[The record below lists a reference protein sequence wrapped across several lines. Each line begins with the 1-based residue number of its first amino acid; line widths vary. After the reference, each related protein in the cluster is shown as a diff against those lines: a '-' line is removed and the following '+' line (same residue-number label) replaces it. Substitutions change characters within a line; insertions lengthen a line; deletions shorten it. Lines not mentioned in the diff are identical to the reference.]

1 MPSNNSHK
9 TLLRSSGYSAL
20 VYMSVLD
27 GDEVLEAELVAP
39 DTYPAKTLTISINS
53 GSIGNV
59 QRGYRVVVESA
70 SGAYKGTTNVRFAGT
85 LDSTHLPIRETN
97 LGSIA
102 LIAGDILRVY
112 DDVVLGD
119 KLVEDTSEFDP
130 DGVAYTD
137 QGSNPAPV
145 VCSGGVWCGF
155 VEDAS
160 AIPLPGDASYT
171 VDPDSGGTMTHL
183 WAATGGSLSA
193 TNIAAPTIT
202 YSAAGKYRLD
212 HTVTDS
218 SNSKSRTQHVR
229 HRVHDANDPPY
240 EVVLDSPPTADE
252 ESGWSATIRVFEN
265 ATLADIHDGAMVALW
280 VPGQTFGTATAGRH
294 HMLLVGYLRRDTQ
307 NINPVLNEL
316 RFEIISPL
324 AYLAGLPGFSKV
336 MLREQSPDAWN
347 EIKTLTVKRGIVQ
360 LIAYYSTLIEAGY
373 DLIFNGFSD
382 ADYTALFL
390 EKANPYAQVV
400 DLASSRASRFVCLR
414 EGRFEVQGRLE
425 VVLLGS
431 RAAITTTYTIG
442 MDDIDAGEDGTSGID
457 MTREHYRPVE
467 TYRLQG
473 FTAGGTTNNP
483 VFARWP
489 GSPGTGNQSTT
500 TERFITDNPA
510 QAYEWC
516 GMLGAAA
523 NSDFQY
529 AFSSLQHAPSISV
542 PVRGA
547 YWAIFDFHREY
558 IAFEDY
564 EEFSNLRG
572 IDLTGFRWQ
581 FNGLSMDWD
590 ESGFPRTVL
599 ELKAETAGLPGVDDT
614 PPSDGTGDFTDPDDI
629 WDFEDINPNGRGLQR
644 GTQTLLLPN
653 TDGYLYF
660 MGPTL
665 TGGGFDVQSA
675 SGGPVIDR
683 VAMGLTGDPYH
694 LSIDAFSPNIVGTG
708 VNVRGWISTEQTI
721 YHFVNGQNPSTV
733 AYTRALDGGS
743 PLTFVAG
750 RFATLASERGT
761 PNRVLCVINN
771 NTGGTYWTWTSDGLN
786 WSTPVLLA
794 AGGSGSSKAA
804 GAFVSGKSNLMLAS
818 SYGTVYKS
826 TLSTPSF
833 IADSGL
839 DPGAD
844 HAGTFVV
851 PWNQPTDDIG
861 FEGGDSGG
869 AFLIHRISIAGS
881 SKVDVT
887 PTISGQKYGLGFPQA
902 IAVSPSNR
910 NRVVFIGQ
918 TGNGVGNYAIFR
930 ATDGGQSAASWEVI
944 YGPVNISAMPYYE
957 CAMVD
962 DNTAY
967 FWGNGIGYA
976 IDLFGSGVIDDRTGN
991 LAADFPSHGRFIGI
1005 YGGG

>member
-53 GSIGNV
+53 GSIGDV

-171 VDPDSGGTMTHL
+171 VDPDSAGTMTHL

-202 YSAAGKYRLD
+202 YGAAGKYRLD

-229 HRVHDANDPPY
+229 HRVHDVNDPPY

-265 ATLADIHDGAMVALW
+265 ATLADIRDGALVALW
-280 VPGQTFGTATAGRH
+280 VPGQSFGAATTGRH

-324 AYLAGLPGFSKV
+324 AYLTGLPGFSKV

-442 MDDIDAGEDGTSGID
+442 MDDIDAGEDGSSGID

-473 FTAGGTTNNP
+473 FTAGGTTNDP

-489 GSPGTGNQSTT
+489 GSPGTGNQSATA
-500 TERFITDNPA
+500 ERFITDNPA

-516 GMLGAAA
+516 GMLGAAV

-644 GTQTLLLPN
+644 GTQTIFGWN
-653 TDGYLYF
+653 TDGHLYYC
-660 MGPTL
+660 GPVL
-665 TGGGFDVQSA
+665 TGYGFDVPSNA
-675 SGGPVIDR
+675 GGPVWNR
-683 VAMGLTGDPYH
+683 VSPSMVGAPHGWNT
-694 LSIDAFSPNIVGTG
+694 DAFCPNIVGGGTE
-708 VNVRGWISTEQTI
+708 VIGWLVT
-721 YHFVNGQNPSTV
+721 QNTV
-733 AYTRALDGGS
+733 YYVEDSNDPANITLTRAQAGGGD
-743 PLTFVAG
+743 LAFVASIY
-750 RFATLASERGT
+750 AVIASERAIR
-761 PNRVLCVINN
+761 NRVLLNINR
-771 NTGGTYWTWTSDGLN
+771 GASGTDWAWTSDGIN
-786 WSTPVLLA
+786 FSTPAQLA
-794 AGGSGSSKAA
+794 AGGSGTNTKAP
-804 GAFVSGKSNLMLAS
+804 GAFVSGRDFLMLAS
-818 SYGTVYKS
+818 AYGALYKS
-826 TLSTPSF
+826 TTSTPSWT
-833 IADSGL
+833 AVPAL
-839 DPGAD
+839 DPGSD
-844 HAGTFVV
+844 HTGAVVV
-851 PWNQPTDDIG
+851 PYAQPINDIVL
-861 FEGGDSGG
+861 FGGNSGG
-869 AFLIHRISIAGS
+869 TLLLYRGSLSAGS
-881 SKVDVT
+881 KTDVT
-887 PTISGQKYGLGFPQA
+887 PEISGTKYGPGFPQS
-902 IAVSPSNR
+902 IAVSPSNQSYA
-910 NRVVFIGQ
+910 VVIGQ
-918 TGNGVGNYAIFR
+918 STYLGTDRALFFTPNGGD
-930 ATDGGQSAASWEVI
+930 TWLLLLH
-944 YGPVNISAMPYYE
+944 PCPYTE

-962 DNTAY
+962 NNTAY
-967 FWGNGIGYA
+967 AWGESGAIGYCA
-976 IDLFGSGVIDDRTGN
+976 DLQGSGVFDDRSGN
-991 LAADFPSHGRFIGI
+991 LSTDFPGIGRFVGNI
-1005 YGGG
+1005 YGG